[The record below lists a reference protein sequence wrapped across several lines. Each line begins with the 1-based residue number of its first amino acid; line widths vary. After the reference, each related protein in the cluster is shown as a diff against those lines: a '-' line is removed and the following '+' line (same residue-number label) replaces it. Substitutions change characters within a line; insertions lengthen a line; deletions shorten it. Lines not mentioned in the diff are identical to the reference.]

1 MAIFKKPFFKKRGV
15 IVFLFLIAAFLCLQ
29 LIRPEITNPAVA
41 ADSTLPE
48 PVASIIKAK
57 CYDCH
62 SNQTELKWF
71 DQVVP
76 AYWLVAKDIRQA
88 RKVLNFSTW
97 DSLKTPDQNGKMFE
111 IFNQMSKGEM
121 PLKDYT
127 RLHPSAKISSGDLA
141 IMKAYLVTLISKKTV
156 DTAKLNAANKQYDQ
170 LIKPAEAQ
178 TGKKTNVAN
187 TLNGI
192 EFMPDYKNWKVIS
205 TTDRF
210 DNGTMRVILGNEI
223 AIKAI
228 KGNHINPWP
237 NGAIFAKVAW
247 DQLKDQDGN
256 ISTGEFKQVEFMIK
270 DAEKYKDTKGWGWA
284 RWKTDKYLP
293 YGKTVAFTTECINCH
308 RPMKNNDFVFT
319 LPIKH

>member
-1 MAIFKKPFFKKRGV
+1 MATFKKPFFKKRGL

-29 LIRPEITNPAVA
+29 LIRPEIKSSTIH
-41 ADSTLPE
+41 ADRTLPE

-76 AYWLVAKDIRQA
+76 AYWLVAKDIREA

-127 RLHPSAKISSGDLA
+127 RLHPSAKISSSDLA
-141 IMKAYLVTLISKKTV
+141 IMKAYLVTLISKKTG
-156 DTAKLNAANKQYDQ
+156 DTAKLNAANRQYDQ

-178 TGKKTNVAN
+178 KGKKTNVAN

-192 EFMPDYKNWKVIS
+192 EFMPDYKNWKVMS

-228 KGNHINPWP
+228 KENHINPWP
-237 NGAIFAKVAW
+237 DGAIFAKVAW
-247 DQLKDQDGN
+247 DQLKDPDGN

-284 RWKTDKYLP
+284 RWKTAKYLP
-293 YGKTVAFTTECINCH
+293 YGKTVAFTAECINCH

>member
-1 MAIFKKPFFKKRGV
+1 MAPLKKPFYKRKSIKIG
-15 IVFLFLIAAFLCLQ
+15 LFLTIAFLGLQ
-29 LIRPEITNPAVA
+29 LIRPDLKNSTIASDT
-41 ADSTLPE
+41 TLPE
-48 PVASIIKAK
+48 PVAKIIKAK

-62 SNQTELKWF
+62 SNQTELRWF
-71 DQVVP
+71 DQIVP
-76 AYWLVAKDIRQA
+76 ASWLVAKDIREA
-88 RKVLNFSTW
+88 RAVLNFSTW
-97 DSLKTPDQNGKMFE
+97 DSLKTPDKNGKMFE

-121 PLKDYT
+121 PLKKYT
-127 RLHPSAKISSGDLA
+127 QLHPSAKISSGDLA
-141 IMKAYLVTLISKKTV
+141 VMRAYLVTLVSKKTG

-170 LIKPAEAQ
+170 LIKPAEKQ
-178 TGKKTNVAN
+178 LNKHINVAN

-210 DNGTMRVILGNEI
+210 DNGTMRVIFGNEI

-228 KGNHINPWP
+228 KENHINPWP

-247 DQLKDQDGN
+247 DELKDPDGN

-270 DAEKYKDTKGWGWA
+270 DADKYKDTKGWGWA
-284 RWKTDKYLP
+284 RWKTAKYLP
-293 YGKTVAFTTECINCH
+293 YGKTIAFTNECINCH